1 MAEDPSGSTEPLDV
15 QRIHYLV
22 RLMKR
27 YDLTALDVND
37 GKILIRLRRRES
49 ETAHPPAPTNPQAAA
64 SAVAHHPAHLPPA
77 PARAEPPPA
86 SVPEV
91 PKMVV
96 VESPMVGTYYAS
108 SAPDAAP
115 FVTIGST
122 VEPDTVV
129 CIIEAMKVFTDI
141 PANVSG
147 RIAEI
152 LVKNGQAV
160 EYGQPLFRVIP
171 A

>member
-1 MAEDPSGSTEPLDV
+1 MAEPSSGRSEPLDV
-15 QRIHYLV
+15 ERIHYLV

-37 GKILIRLRRRES
+37 QTVQSRLRRRG
-49 ETAHPPAPTNPQAAA
+49 AGA
-64 SAVAHHPAHLPPA
+64 SPRLAQG
-77 PARAEPPPA
+77 EPPPSTPVAQPA
-86 SVPEV
+86 SPASGPARPEPARENLPAA
-91 PKMVV
+91 PKSVSI
-96 VESPMVGTYYAS
+96 ESPMVGTYYAS
-108 SAPDAAP
+108 NAPDAPP
-115 FVTIGST
+115 FVSVGSIVQPNTI
-122 VEPDTVV
+122 V

-141 PANVSG
+141 PAGVSG
-147 RIAEI
+147 TIAEV